1 MNNFS
6 PSENVRSFIMQV
18 GRNLKTARKR
28 RQKTIREVAEMVG
41 ASVSTIQ
48 RLEKGDPAVKFSI
61 YLSIA
66 EVFQMSDTMSFAA
79 PESDMIGLALE
90 KQRMPQRVRSKKVAR
105 LDF

>member
-1 MNNFS
+1 MNTFS
-6 PSENVRSFIMQV
+6 PSESVVDFIRQA
-18 GRNLKTARKR
+18 GRNLKIARKR
-28 RQKTIREVAEMVG
+28 RQKTIKEVAEMIG

-66 EVFQMSDTMSFAA
+66 EVFQLNEAMSFAP
-79 PESDMIGLALE
+79 PEADMIGQALE

>member
-6 PSENVRSFIMQV
+6 PSENVRHVIMQI

-28 RQKTIREVAEMVG
+28 RQKTIREIAEMVG

-61 YLSIA
+61 YLTIA
-66 EVFQMSDTMSFAA
+66 EVFQLTDTMSFAA
-79 PESDMIGLALE
+79 PESDLIGLALE
-90 KQRMPQRVRSKKVAR
+90 KQRLPQRVRSKKVAR